1 MKKRVISLI
10 LTCALLVGMLPVWAL
25 AAYQRA
31 QPEIWDGTVADSY
44 AGGSGTESDPYLIAN
59 GAQLAKFA
67 QAVNTYTFGNKYA
80 ALTNDIYLNDTS
92 DWQSWDENTAPKN
105 QWTPIGNATYTF
117 HGQLD
122 GRGYAVHGAYINLP
136 EQENVGFFGYIQKI
150 NGWTNVK
157 NLSLEESLII
167 GKENVGGIA
176 GYINWSGVLEKPVI
190 INCHNSGTVQG
201 GDYTGGIL
209 GCVAATWYTSIRVE
223 ECSNSGKITG
233 NCYVGGIAGNC
244 DVFIVKNSYN
254 VGTVTGEHDVGGI
267 VGIGHGSVSDCWN
280 LGNVSGRTKSVGGIA
295 GAMGERMSTT
305 NSVTIERCFN
315 AGAVSGEYDV
325 GGITGYMTA
334 QYGIGIRSN
343 VTNCYNIGTVTATKK
358 VAGIVA
364 TTANTV
370 RLNGV
375 YNAGT
380 VQGEPVAMLSAS
392 ARLNYSCYLDETGT
406 ATDAQARTARELKKQ
421 KTVYEL
427 NGDSDVW
434 VRDTGYYN
442 SGYPLIS
449 TIDYSVYAQYVPMT
463 TPDPPIGTAEFSQ
476 AEYEVDIYNEVTMF
490 VQIDTEVELTQ
501 ADIEWYSSNETVAP
515 LVPEQQS
522 FLELTEEEQ
531 AALGYRYLAGI
542 KIACENAG
550 SSVVSCAIDNIGDR
564 CRLVV
569 GQETPDFDLSLF
581 RATVQFAEKADGS
594 FQDQTTYSDLI
605 YNDTP
610 GETVLQLLE
619 EGGFIDYA
627 KWWTALENCW
637 AMYDD
642 ISQVHQ
648 LANVKEKDIYAGV
661 LIAMLQTADE
671 RIFSKMISTAQK
683 IFDEDRKSE
692 LVKETVSFFND
703 VLEKNVDTQAGWD
716 SLTEK
721 EVGRLKV
728 LTYEKLGKFYHT
740 VNFFDTVFN
749 SVDKVLERAKSLD
762 GYVDDLFNA
771 LALAEACDERINI
784 MERMLAA
791 SPEGSQLRAAIEECL
806 ELMKGSTENALV
818 NFMEKSCATAG
829 IQAAGYLL
837 NEFIWKNIK
846 LAMSPELETIHAA
859 YKGMVFVV
867 NLLTDNDK
875 KIEQMS
881 KLAATVIVE
890 SLLNQAYSDT
900 KNEFLTGIQADEEE
914 NIKLAKNY
922 LAAVDLGYSA
932 LLQDCDE
939 AIRYYEICKD
949 APFVGDEPF
958 DKLIEQV
965 NGQKDGYDARFEESQ
980 TGWIEFLKDNEKY
993 QALYEQYKRLEEWQA
1008 RKYTVA
1014 CPVDVYVYQS
1024 GNQEPVAWVKDNQ
1037 PGCAEGSMISV
1048 IVEGD
1053 QKTFLFYDD
1062 TQYDFRYVGNGDG
1075 DMDVTIQEFDQVG
1088 ALARTVAY
1096 TALPLSV
1103 GQVYTS
1109 QETKGAGAAISYT
1122 MTQEQT
1128 GSDTDRPITPAV
1140 DTQTDPKYQAD
1151 IVQGSFWIGNTVAVS
1166 AEVCANETLEIYAHV
1181 PTGYEFVR
1189 WESETGKAEFA
1200 DASASETSVRMP
1212 AADETITA
1220 VLRELPAPPDEQ
1232 PQPPAGG
1239 TGGGSTGGGTAG
1251 YTVSLPSDVKNGSV
1265 SVSPKNAAENATVT
1279 ITVKPDAGYV
1289 LDTLT
1294 VTAGDGSKLAVT
1306 KVNDTQYTFR
1316 MPASQVSIEAAFRQT
1331 SAEPVN
1337 PFTDVSAN
1345 QYYYD
1350 AVLWALANGITNGTS
1365 PTTFEPDAGVS
1376 RAQMV
1381 TFLWRASGSPQAAG
1395 TNPFTDVERGD
1406 YYYDAVLW
1414 AAANGITN
1422 GTSAAAFSPGEPV
1435 SRAQAVTFQWRAA
1448 GSPAV
1453 SGGSFTDV
1461 AADAYYASAV
1471 AWAVENGVTNGTA
1484 ATTFEPDAKVSRA
1497 QAVAFLYR
1505 AAS

>member
-31 QPEIWDGTVADSY
+31 QPEIWDGTVAESY
-44 AGGSGTESDPYLIAN
+44 AGGSGTQKDPYLIAN

-67 QAVNTYTFGNKYA
+67 QAVNNGTFGMRYA

-92 DWQSWDENTAPKN
+92 DWQSWDEDTAPKN
-105 QWTPIGNATYTF
+105 HWTPIGNVTNTF
-117 HGQLD
+117 YGQLD
-122 GRGYAVHGAYINLP
+122 GRGYAIRGVYINLP
-136 EQENVGFFGYIQKI
+136 EQEKVGLFGVIRKLDS
-150 NGWTNVK
+150 WTNVL

-176 GYINWSGVLEKPVI
+176 GFARWSNMGRSSTI
-190 INCHNSGTVQG
+190 SNCHNDATVQG
-201 GDYTGGIL
+201 VNRVGGIL
-209 GCVAATWYTSIRVE
+209 GGVE
-223 ECSNSGKITG
+223 DTLYVDITIDKSSNSGTINGDYET
-233 NCYVGGIAGNC
+233 GGIAGYC
-244 DVFIVKNSYN
+244 DVFRIKNCYN
-254 VGTVTGEHDVGGI
+254 VGTITGEHDIGGI
-267 VGIGHGSVSDCWN
+267 VGLAHNSVSDCWN
-280 LGNVSGRTKSVGGIA
+280 LGNVFGRTKNVGGVA
-295 GAMGERMSTT
+295 GAMTNRLSPTT
-305 NSVTIERCFN
+305 SVTIERCFN

-334 QYGIGIRSN
+334 QTGYKSN
-343 VTNCYNIGTVTATKK
+343 VNNCYNTGTVTATKK
-358 VAGIVA
+358 AAGIVA

>member
-1 MKKRVISLI
+1 MR
-10 LTCALLVGMLPVWAL
+10 
-25 AAYQRA
+25 
-31 QPEIWDGTVADSY
+31 Y
-44 AGGSGTESDPYLIAN
+44 A
-59 GAQLAKFA
+59 
-67 QAVNTYTFGNKYA
+67 V
-80 ALTNDIYLNDTS
+80 LTNDIYLNDTS
-92 DWQSWDENTAPKN
+92 DWQSWDEDTAPKN
-105 QWTPIGNATYTF
+105 NWTPIGNENKSFDGYF
-117 HGQLD
+117 D
-122 GRGYAVHGAYINLP
+122 GRDFTVYGAYIYRP
-136 EQENVGFFGYIQKI
+136 TENCVGLFGRLYRI
-150 NGWTNVK
+150 
-157 NLSLEESLII
+157 NLSSQYIRNLRLEQAFICGNEKVGGIVGAITTGATPNNDAPTLNCHNGATVQGQNYVGGIFGHLAVDYITGMRIEDCSNSGVIK
-167 GKENVGGIA
+167 GGQQVGGIA
-176 GYINWSGVLEKPVI
+176 GYANMSNLQRCWNVGDVT
-190 INCHNSGTVQG
+190 GTTAV
-201 GDYTGGIL
+201 GGIVGYVQNSTS
-209 GCVAATWYTSIRVE
+209 GCWNIGT
-223 ECSNSGKITG
+223 ITG
-233 NCYVGGIAGNC
+233 SNQVGGIAGC
-244 DVFIVKNSYN
+244 
-254 VGTVTGEHDVGGI
+254 
-267 VGIGHGSVSDCWN
+267 
-280 LGNVSGRTKSVGGIA
+280 A
-295 GAMGERMSTT
+295 
-305 NSVTIERCFN
+305 
-315 AGAVSGEYDV
+315 
-325 GGITGYMTA
+325 
-334 QYGIGIRSN
+334 GIRSN
-343 VTNCYNIGTVTATKK
+343 KTNCISITQSFNAGVVIGGNRAGGILGYNDSGTANFAKNTVKNCYNVGSIQGDSYAGGLVGNWFSLQVTNCYS
-358 VAGIVA
+358 
-364 TTANTV
+364 
-370 RLNGV
+370 
-375 YNAGT
+375 AGT
-380 VQGEPVAMLSAS
+380 VSAVNGTTAYVLGRGVGS
-392 ARLNYSCYLDETGT
+392 TCYYLDDPSIVNGQDTIYQGT
-406 ATDAQARTARELKKQ
+406 SKTKREMKRQAFAYQLDAGQSQ
-421 KTVYEL
+421 
-427 NGDSDVW
+427 W

-581 RATVQFAEKADGS
+581 RATVQFAEKEDGS
-594 FQDQTTYSDLI
+594 FQDQTIYSDLI

-671 RIFSKMISTAQK
+671 RIFSKIISTAQK

-867 NLLTDNDK
+867 NFLTDNDK

-881 KLAATVIVE
+881 KLAATAIVE

-1024 GNQEPVAWVKDNQ
+1024 DNQELVAWVKDNQ

-1075 DMDVTIQEFDQVG
+1075 DMDVTIQEFDQAG

-1109 QETKGAGAAISYT
+1109 QETKSAGAAISYT

-1128 GSDTDRPITPAV
+1128 GGDTDRPKTPAV

-1166 AEVCANETLEIYAHV
+1166 AEMCANETLEIYAHV

-1265 SVSPKNAAENATVT
+1265 SVSPKNAAENETVT
-1279 ITVKPDAGYV
+1279 ITVKPDDGYV

-1306 KVNDTQYTFR
+1306 KVTDTQYTFR
-1316 MPASQVSIEAAFRQT
+1316 MPASQVSIEAAFRQAA
-1331 SAEPVN
+1331 AEPVN
-1337 PFTDVSAN
+1337 PFTDVSTN

-1471 AWAVENGVTNGTA
+1471 AWAVENGVTNGTT
-1484 ATTFEPDAKVSRA
+1484 ATTFGPDATVSRA